1 MGFLDHSTNNIIVDA
16 VLTDQ
21 GRQALARNDGSF
33 SISKFALGDDEVDYT
48 IIQQY
53 GRTVGKEKI
62 EKNTP
67 ILEALTAGSLG
78 MKYKNVSIDNP
89 YLTHLPVIDIV
100 NNNNSTLFNM
110 RRPNTANNSFPA
122 IQTVNGE
129 ILKKNNDGT
138 ASNTAIDA
146 SILDARIQVEVDNRF
161 LYVQNTQPDFAYT
174 DNTAV
179 YRLITTSL
187 GDGKLGF
194 NVTLNVKSFSQ
205 SVFNAYSISTTGT
218 YIRTFVTLRG
228 LTSGITKN
236 LEIRIY

>member
-89 YLTHLPVIDIV
+89 YLTHLPVIDIT
-100 NNNNSTLFNM
+100 NPLGSTPINM
-110 RRPNTANNSFPA
+110 RRPNTAGTNPIN
-122 IQTVNGE
+122 QTVRGE

-179 YRLITTSL
+179 YRLITTSQSN
-187 GDGKLGF
+187 GKLEF
-194 NVTLNVKSFSQ
+194 SVTLNVKSFSQ
-205 SVFNAYSISTTGT
+205 SVFNAYSIATTGT

>member
-100 NNNNSTLFNM
+100 IPSNSTVFSM
-110 RRPNTANNSFPA
+110 GRPGNSNPGNL
-122 IQTVNGE
+122 TVGGE

-179 YRLITTSL
+179 YRLITSSQ

-205 SVFNAYSISTTGT
+205 SVFNAYSIATTGT